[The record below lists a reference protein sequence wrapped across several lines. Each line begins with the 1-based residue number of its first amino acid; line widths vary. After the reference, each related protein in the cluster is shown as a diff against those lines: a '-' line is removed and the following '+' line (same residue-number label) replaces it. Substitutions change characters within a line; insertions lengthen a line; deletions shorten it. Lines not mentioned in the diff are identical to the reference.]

1 MDRMII
7 AKQVKEYASRNGVH
21 SAIEVAMLC
30 AAMAVDPAPIRVPAE
45 VRTSKGSY
53 QVLQRVDA
61 DVLECF
67 RNACSPMDW
76 R

>member
-1 MDRMII
+1 MDSRGI
-7 AKQVKEYASRNGVH
+7 ARQVKDYASRYGVH

-30 AAMAVDPAPIRVPAE
+30 AAMAVDPSPIRVPAE

-53 QVLQRVDA
+53 QVMQRVDA

-67 RNACSPMDW
+67 RNYQSPMDW